1 MFGHFIDNL
10 FHRNVAEDMNRQEV
24 EGQVDYANAML
35 EASQRRR
42 TRYGL
47 DMDELLEDE
56 TAQKIGI
63 QNELHRVQLDLQ
75 RQTNDNIFLKV
86 EIDKLKRERA
96 ALKETAVTI
105 ALSRLAMNYAVASLF
120 GDEIIENIEALRK
133 QELEILWDD
142 RPRIDQLG
150 SDIENAVKQ
159 TMQSKR

>member
-10 FHRNVAEDMNRQEV
+10 LHRNAAEDMNRQEI

-35 EASQRRR
+35 EASQRLR

-47 DMDELLEDE
+47 DMEEMLEDE

-96 ALKETAVTI
+96 ALKELAVDI
-105 ALSRLAMNYAVASLF
+105 ALSRRAIINAVESLM
-120 GDEIIENIEALRK
+120 GDEIIQDIETLRK
-133 QELEILWDD
+133 QELNTLRDD
-142 RPRIDQLG
+142 RPYIDKLG
-150 SDIENAVKQ
+150 SDIENSVKQ
-159 TMQSKR
+159 MMRSKT